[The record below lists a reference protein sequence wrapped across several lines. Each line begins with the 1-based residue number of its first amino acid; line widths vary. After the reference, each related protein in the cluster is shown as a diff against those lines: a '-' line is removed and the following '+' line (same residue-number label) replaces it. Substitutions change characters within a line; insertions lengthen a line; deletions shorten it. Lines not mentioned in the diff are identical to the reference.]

1 MSEMA
6 TASAQVTSAVP
17 RKGKRLDKRAW
28 LAAAF
33 DQLAT
38 GGFSSVR
45 IEPIAADLGVT
56 KGSFYWHFA
65 DRSALLGEMYGRW
78 SEGRVRAIRAEA
90 EQRAD
95 ARTVLYKLID
105 LYARGPNAR
114 GLAIELA
121 IRAQARSDLRAAE
134 AVAAVDGE
142 RLFRVAALF
151 AQIGK
156 PPEKAEAH
164 AFLFYA
170 FVFGQSLIA
179 GRRDPALRG
188 AAAALI
194 VD

>member
-1 MSEMA
+1 MHMV
-6 TASAQVTSAVP
+6 TASIPPGRALA
-17 RKGKRLDKRAW
+17 RKTKRLDKRAW

-38 GGFSSVR
+38 GGFPSVR

-78 SEGRVRAIRAEA
+78 SEGRIRAIRAETA
-90 EQRAD
+90 DPAD
-95 ARTVLYKLID
+95 AGAVLYRLIE

-134 AVAAVDGE
+134 AVAAVDSE
-142 RLFRVAALF
+142 RLARVAALF
-151 AQIGK
+151 VRTGK
-156 PPEKAEAH
+156 PVQKAEAN

-179 GRRDPALRG
+179 GRRDPALRA